1 MLLEFDSDTPQAL
14 CAHREVVHYQRHGVT
29 TDSDMQ
35 LPCETPVAL
44 VYNGIAH
51 SVMMCS
57 AADLEDF
64 AIGFSLSEGIID
76 GLHDIHDI
84 EQVDGCQ
91 GIELHITLANRCVHR
106 LKEKRRTLA
115 GRTGCGI
122 CGSES
127 LTQVVRTLPQLP
139 DSQRFEVTLID
150 KVLAALRPLQL
161 LGQSTGATHAAV
173 HVDGEGNILAIRE
186 DVGRHIALD
195 KLVGHLCRTG
205 RRHSGNQPRQL
216 RDGAKV
222 RQCRCGNPARH
233 LGRYRTRG
241 RAGGA
246 ERAHPG
252 GLLPPGPRRD
262 LQRSSAYR
270 AGVVQPW
277 MPGYPIGGLRGP
289 AGTRPLADGGRLGYS
304 PAPTRLV
311 RLGEEQPAPA
321 RGA

>member
-1 MLLEFDSDTPQAL
+1 MLLEFDPDTPQAL
-14 CAHREVVHYQRHGVT
+14 SAHREVVHYHQRGVT
-29 TDSDMQ
+29 TDSAMQ

-76 GLHDIHDI
+76 SLLDIHDI
-84 EQVDGCQ
+84 EQQSACR

-127 LTQVVRTLPQLP
+127 LEQVVRAQPRLP
-139 DSQRFEVTLID
+139 DSQRFAVGHID

-173 HVDGEGNILAIRE
+173 HVDDEGNILAIRE

-195 KLVGHLCRTG
+195 KLVGHLQRSG
-205 RRHSGNQPRQL
+205 R
-216 RDGAKV
+216 RDGAILVTSRASFEMVQKCASAGV
-222 RQCRCGNPARH
+222 EILLAISAATELAVERAERTGLTLVGFCRP
-233 LGRYRTRG
+233 G
-241 RAGGA
+241 RAEIYSGRQRILLASAASSLISA
-246 ERAHPG
+246 EG
-252 GLLPPGPRRD
+252 
-262 LQRSSAYR
+262 
-270 AGVVQPW
+270 
-277 MPGYPIGGLRGP
+277 
-289 AGTRPLADGGRLGYS
+289 
-304 PAPTRLV
+304 
-311 RLGEEQPAPA
+311 
-321 RGA
+321 

>member
-1 MLLEFDSDTPQAL
+1 MWQESDVFR
-14 CAHREVVHYQRHGVT
+14 CAASREVVHYQGREVT
-29 TDSDMQ
+29 TDSAMQ

-84 EQVDGCQ
+84 ELVNGCQ
-91 GIELHITLANRCVHR
+91 GIELHITLANRCIYR

-127 LTQVVRTLPQLP
+127 LEQVVRTLPPLP
-139 DSQRFEVTLID
+139 DSQRFAVGLID
-150 KVLAALRPLQL
+150 KVLDGLRPLQL
-161 LGQSTGATHAAV
+161 LGQCTGATHAAV
-173 HVDGEGNILAIRE
+173 HVDGAGNILAIRE

-205 RRHSGNQPRQL
+205 RR
-216 RDGAKV
+216 DGAILVTSRASFEMVQKAASAGV
-222 RQCRCGNPARH
+222 EILLAISAATELAVARAEQTGLTLVGFCRP
-233 LGRYRTRG
+233 G
-241 RAGGA
+241 RAEIYSGC
-246 ERAHPG
+246 
-252 GLLPPGPRRD
+252 
-262 LQRSSAYR
+262 QRI
-270 AGVVQPW
+270 V
-277 MPGYPIGGLRGP
+277 
-289 AGTRPLADGGRLGYS
+289 LA
-304 PAPTRLV
+304 
-311 RLGEEQPAPA
+311 
-321 RGA
+321 